1 MVAEHTQCKG
11 TENNEGKMNSIDEC
25 ANACRKKSSMFV
37 FGTNDFGGNGCD
49 NQGCKCLCETGANA
63 DGSCEN
69 VQNKDYRLYRLSSL
83 GKYEPYGNQLLKIIL
98 SLSTI
103 IFHIAH
109 IFCRNKQSSYYRKS

>member
-1 MVAEHTQCKG
+1 MVAEHTECKG
-11 TENNEGKMNSIDEC
+11 TETNEGKMNSIDEC

-69 VQNKDYRLYRLSSL
+69 VQNKGYRLYRLSSL
-83 GKYEPYGNQLLKIIL
+83 GKYEPYGNQLLKI
-98 SLSTI
+98 
-103 IFHIAH
+103 
-109 IFCRNKQSSYYRKS
+109 

>member
-1 MVAEHTQCKG
+1 MLAYGSILLCYYDIPLYSEWTMVAEHTSCKG

-69 VQNKDYRLYRLSSL
+69 VQNKGYRLYRISSL
-83 GKYEPYGNQLLKIIL
+83 GKYE
-98 SLSTI
+98 S
-103 IFHIAH
+103 
-109 IFCRNKQSSYYRKS
+109 